1 MPRDTEETTIDW
13 VSGVNQKGE
22 PFIQLV
28 KVYTQSGKRDIIGQF
43 DPWQARDCALN
54 ALSAAEAAQTD
65 ALLLKFL
72 RERLGLTDP
81 AQFGAVM
88 IDFRNL
94 RAQFGTSYESD
105 ESHWNAVMDDIAQ
118 QKTGKPFDP
127 TKKQ

>member
-1 MPRDTEETTIDW
+1 MPRDKEETRLDW
-13 VSGVNQKGE
+13 ISGVNQRGE

-28 KVYTQSGKRDIIGQF
+28 KVYTQSGKRDLIGQF

-54 ALSAAEAAQTD
+54 ALSTAEAAQTD
-65 ALLLKFL
+65 ALLFKFL
-72 RERLGLTDP
+72 RERLGITDP
-81 AQFGAVM
+81 AQYGAVM

-94 RAQFGTSYESD
+94 RAQFGTSDPSNLE
-105 ESHWNAVMDDIAQ
+105 HWNAVMDDIAV